1 MRGAVNLAIVVRLGR
16 SGGDSQMRTLGHL
29 SSLPTIQDTLLEE
42 LLPFDIARL
51 IAATSRDI
59 SPYP

>member
-1 MRGAVNLAIVVRLGR
+1 
-16 SGGDSQMRTLGHL
+16 MRTLGHL